1 MLQLS
6 PRSTI
11 ALVGSS
17 DGLPGD
23 SDTVSRLCAVLE
35 SLGLH
40 TVIFPSLYQTA
51 AGRPQPAERR
61 AADIQAAFADPE
73 VDALFD
79 LTGGDAANAILPHL
93 DFKEIARCSKPFF
106 GYSDVSVLL
115 NPLQDFGDVPV
126 FYLQARFLA
135 SCSAAKERFARW
147 IQQQDDALFRFHYAF
162 LLALRKGLRRQY
174 PLHAEAH
181 RHTVAARSHG
191 TGTVSGELFRQ
202 FCSNGDDAA
211 PIPANGNVLP
221 MQRRVA
227 GELFG
232 TGGKAAAPD
241 AVPVGAGHHRRS
253 CAAHCRDHRIG
264 ASAGGALSGIRG
276 DPLRRIA
283 AVANPLPAKS
293 PASRNSQQKKCP
305 DIFPDGNALPY
316 CKTDRRSD
324 SPEMR

>member
-17 DGLPGD
+17 DGLPRD

-51 AGRPQPAERR
+51 AGKPQPAERR

-106 GYSDVSVLL
+106 GYSDVSV
-115 NPLQDFGDVPV
+115 

-162 LLALRKGLRRQY
+162 LQGSSLSGRVCGGNIRCTLKLTGTPWQPDPTGRVLFLESYSGSFARMETMLHQYRQMEMFSRCSGVLLGNYSELAEKQQLPTLYRLVQDIIDDPALPIAVTTELGHQ
-174 PLHAEAH
+174 PEAH
-181 RHTVAARSHG
+181 CLAY
-191 TGTVSGELFRQ
+191 E
-202 FCSNGDDAA
+202 
-211 PIPANGNVLP
+211 
-221 MQRRVA
+221 
-227 GELFG
+227 
-232 TGGKAAAPD
+232 
-241 AVPVGAGHHRRS
+241 
-253 CAAHCRDHRIG
+253 
-264 ASAGGALSGIRG
+264 GIRLEG
-276 DPLRRIA
+276 
-283 AVANPLPAKS
+283 
-293 PASRNSQQKKCP
+293 SQ
-305 DIFPDGNALPY
+305 L
-316 CKTDRRSD
+316 
-324 SPEMR
+324 

>member
-17 DGLPGD
+17 DGLPRD

-51 AGRPQPAERR
+51 AGKPQPAERR

-135 SCSAAKERFARW
+135 SCSAAKERFACW

-162 LLALRKGLRRQY
+162 LQGSSLSGRVCGGNIRCTLKL
-174 PLHAEAH
+174 
-181 RHTVAARSHG
+181 
-191 TGTVSGELFRQ
+191 TGTPWQPDPTGRVLFLESYSGSFARMETMLHQYRQ
-202 FCSNGDDAA
+202 
-211 PIPANGNVLP
+211 
-221 MQRRVA
+221 M
-227 GELFG
+227 
-232 TGGKAAAPD
+232 
-241 AVPVGAGHHRRS
+241 
-253 CAAHCRDHRIG
+253 
-264 ASAGGALSGIRG
+264 
-276 DPLRRIA
+276 
-283 AVANPLPAKS
+283 
-293 PASRNSQQKKCP
+293 
-305 DIFPDGNALPY
+305 
-316 CKTDRRSD
+316 
-324 SPEMR
+324 EMFS

>member
-17 DGLPGD
+17 DGLPRD

-51 AGRPQPAERR
+51 AGKPQPAERR

-162 LLALRKGLRRQY
+162 CRAVRSPEGS
-174 PLHAEAH
+174 AAAIS
-181 RHTVAARSHG
+181 AAR
-191 TGTVSGELFRQ
+191 
-202 FCSNGDDAA
+202 
-211 PIPANGNVLP
+211 
-221 MQRRVA
+221 
-227 GELFG
+227 
-232 TGGKAAAPD
+232 
-241 AVPVGAGHHRRS
+241 
-253 CAAHCRDHRIG
+253 
-264 ASAGGALSGIRG
+264 
-276 DPLRRIA
+276 
-283 AVANPLPAKS
+283 
-293 PASRNSQQKKCP
+293 
-305 DIFPDGNALPY
+305 
-316 CKTDRRSD
+316 
-324 SPEMR
+324 

>member
-17 DGLPGD
+17 DGLPRD

-51 AGRPQPAERR
+51 AGKPQPAKRR

-115 NPLQDFGDVPV
+115 NPLQDFGDIPV

-135 SCSAAKERFARW
+135 SCSALDTAAGRCPVSISLCLFAG
-147 IQQQDDALFRFHYAF
+147 QF
-162 LLALRKGLRRQY
+162 ALRKGLRRQY

-202 FCSNGDDAA
+202 FCSNGDYAA

-276 DPLRRIA
+276 NPLRRIA
-283 AVANPLPAKS
+283 AVAIPLPAKS

>member
-17 DGLPGD
+17 DGLPRD

-51 AGRPQPAERR
+51 AGKPQPAERR

-93 DFKEIARCSKPFF
+93 EFKEIARCSKPFF

-162 LLALRKGLRRQY
+162 L
-174 PLHAEAH
+174 
-181 RHTVAARSHG
+181 HG
-191 TGTVSGELFRQ
+191 SSLSGRVCGGNIRCTLKLTGTPWQPDPTGRVLFLESYSGSFARMETMLHQYRQMEMFSRCSGVLLGNFSELAEKQ
-202 FCSNGDDAA
+202 
-211 PIPANGNVLP
+211 
-221 MQRRVA
+221 
-227 GELFG
+227 
-232 TGGKAAAPD
+232 
-241 AVPVGAGHHRRS
+241 
-253 CAAHCRDHRIG
+253 
-264 ASAGGALSGIRG
+264 
-276 DPLRRIA
+276 
-283 AVANPLPAKS
+283 
-293 PASRNSQQKKCP
+293 
-305 DIFPDGNALPY
+305 
-316 CKTDRRSD
+316 
-324 SPEMR
+324 

>member
-17 DGLPGD
+17 DGLPRD

-40 TVIFPSLYQTA
+40 TVIFPSLY
-51 AGRPQPAERR
+51 QPAERR

-162 LLALRKGLRRQY
+162 LQGSSLSGRVCGGNIRCTLKL
-174 PLHAEAH
+174 
-181 RHTVAARSHG
+181 
-191 TGTVSGELFRQ
+191 TGTPWQPDPTGRELFRQ
-202 FCSNGDDAA
+202 FCSNGDYAA

-276 DPLRRIA
+276 NPLRRIA
-283 AVANPLPAKS
+283 AVAIPLPAKS

>member
-1 MLQLS
+1 MLKALFWVQRCLGSAQSAAGFRRRPGVLFAGALS
-6 PRSTI
+6 GKLFRRQRTVC
-11 ALVGSS
+11 AL
-17 DGLPGD
+17 D
-23 SDTVSRLCAVLE
+23 
-35 SLGLH
+35 
-40 TVIFPSLYQTA
+40 TA
-51 AGRPQPAERR
+51 AGRCPVS
-61 AADIQAAFADPE
+61 ISLCLFAGQ
-73 VDALFD
+73 F
-79 LTGGDAANAILPHL
+79 
-93 DFKEIARCSKPFF
+93 
-106 GYSDVSVLL
+106 
-115 NPLQDFGDVPV
+115 
-126 FYLQARFLA
+126 
-135 SCSAAKERFARW
+135 
-147 IQQQDDALFRFHYAF
+147 
-162 LLALRKGLRRQY
+162 ALRKGLRRQY

-202 FCSNGDDAA
+202 FCSNGDYAA

-241 AVPVGAGHHRRS
+241 AVPVGSGHHRRS

-276 DPLRRIA
+276 NPLRRIA
-283 AVANPLPAKS
+283 AVAIPLPAKS

>member
-17 DGLPGD
+17 DGLPRD

-51 AGRPQPAERR
+51 AGKPQPAERR

-115 NPLQDFGDVPV
+115 NPLQDFGDVRC
-126 FYLQARFLA
+126 FICRRAFWQAVPPPKNGLRAGYSSRTMPCFDFTMPFCRA
-135 SCSAAKERFARW
+135 VRSPEGSAAA
-147 IQQQDDALFRFHYAF
+147 IS
-162 LLALRKGLRRQY
+162 
-174 PLHAEAH
+174 
-181 RHTVAARSHG
+181 AAR
-191 TGTVSGELFRQ
+191 
-202 FCSNGDDAA
+202 
-211 PIPANGNVLP
+211 
-221 MQRRVA
+221 
-227 GELFG
+227 
-232 TGGKAAAPD
+232 
-241 AVPVGAGHHRRS
+241 
-253 CAAHCRDHRIG
+253 
-264 ASAGGALSGIRG
+264 
-276 DPLRRIA
+276 
-283 AVANPLPAKS
+283 
-293 PASRNSQQKKCP
+293 
-305 DIFPDGNALPY
+305 
-316 CKTDRRSD
+316 
-324 SPEMR
+324 

>member
-17 DGLPGD
+17 DGLPRD

-51 AGRPQPAERR
+51 AGKPQPAERR

-126 FYLQARFLA
+126 FYLQA
-135 SCSAAKERFARW
+135 
-147 IQQQDDALFRFHYAF
+147 
-162 LLALRKGLRRQY
+162 
-174 PLHAEAH
+174 H

-202 FCSNGDDAA
+202 FCSNGDYAA

-232 TGGKAAAPD
+232 TGGKGTAAGTIPA
-241 AVPVGAGHHRRS
+241 GAG
-253 CAAHCRDHRIG
+253 D
-264 ASAGGALSGIRG
+264 RG
-276 DPLRRIA
+276 
-283 AVANPLPAKS
+283 
-293 PASRNSQQKKCP
+293 
-305 DIFPDGNALPY
+305 
-316 CKTDRRSD
+316 
-324 SPEMR
+324 